1 MVRGTF
7 ILAAL
12 PVASATS
19 PMDQVFKLMDE
30 CAAKVQKDMDA
41 EAKAYK
47 EYFEWCDDAAKNSQF
62 EIKTAKSEKEELE
75 AKIGEFT
82 SNIGSSNA
90 KIEDLAASIAKDEK
104 ELEAATAVREKERK
118 DFEAGESELVADID
132 TLDRAIAI
140 LERELSKNAGA
151 FAQITGTNAN
161 AIVQALGV
169 ITDAAGFSGADK
181 NRLAAFVQ
189 QQQGDSDEDL
199 ELGAPAPKAYES
211 KAGAIVDVLGDMKE
225 KAESELADLR
235 KAEGNA
241 KHNFDMLKQSLTD
254 SLSADNTDLTQ
265 EKNALSAA
273 EEGKATA
280 EGDLSVTSKD
290 LAAAQEELSTAST
303 ECMQVAADHE
313 ATVNSRN
320 EELAVIAKAKQILE
334 EAVALPQTSFL
345 QIATRSDLRNS
356 EIVVMLKNL
365 AKKQHSSALA
375 QLTSRVEAVAKYG
388 SAAGE
393 DPFVKIK
400 GLITDMIAKLEKE
413 AEEDANEKAFCDE
426 EMAKTEAKKQDLEA
440 TVEALT
446 SKIDQAAA
454 TSAKRKSQVKE
465 LQARL
470 ASLQK
475 EQADMDTIRAEENA
489 DYTAAKD
496 DLTQALNGVQKAL
509 GVLRDY
515 YGGAAA
521 LLQQEQPAKPA
532 KHEKSTGAGQ
542 SIINILEVC
551 ESDFSENLAK
561 EETEE
566 ADAASSYDKNTQ
578 ENKLA
583 KTQME
588 QDVKYK
594 TQEFKSLDKEIG
606 DLGGDKSTAANELSA
621 VMEYYGGIKDR
632 CVAKPE
638 SYEDRKG
645 RREAE
650 IAGLKEALD
659 TLENETAFMQR
670 KRRGLRGG
678 ATLSM

>member
-1 MVRGTF
+1 
-7 ILAAL
+7 
-12 PVASATS
+12 
-19 PMDQVFKLMDE
+19 MDQVYKLMDE

-62 EIKTAKSEKEELE
+62 EIKTAASEKEELE

-82 SNIGSSNA
+82 SNIGASNA

-181 NRLAAFVQ
+181 NRLTAFVQ
-189 QQQGDSDEDL
+189 QQQGDADDDM
-199 ELGAPAPKAYES
+199 ELGAPAAKQYES

-290 LAAAQEELSTAST
+290 LAAAQEELATAST
-303 ECMQVAADHE
+303 ECMTVAADHE

-320 EELAVIAKAKQILE
+320 EELAVIAKAKKILE
-334 EAVALPQTSFL
+334 EAVLAQTSFL
-345 QIATRSDLRNS
+345 QISTRTDLRNS

-365 AKKQHSSALA
+365 AKKQHSTALA
-375 QLTSRVEAVAKYG
+375 QLSSRVEAVAKYG
-388 SAAGE
+388 SQAGE
-393 DPFVKIK
+393 DIFAKIK

-426 EMAKTEAKKQDLEA
+426 EMAKTEAKKADLEA
-440 TVEALT
+440 TVDALT

-454 TSAKRKSQVKE
+454 TSAKRKSQVKD

-470 ASLQK
+470 AAMAK

-489 DYTAAKD
+489 DYTAAKE

-578 ENKLA
+578 ENKMA
-583 KTQME
+583 KTQMD

-606 DLGGDKSTAANELSA
+606 DLGGDKSTAANELGA

-638 SYEDRKG
+638 SYEDRKA

-670 KRRGLRGG
+670 KRRGLRGQ
-678 ATLSM
+678 AKLSM

>member
-1 MVRGTF
+1 
-7 ILAAL
+7 
-12 PVASATS
+12 
-19 PMDQVFKLMDE
+19 MDQVFKLMDD

-82 SNIGSSNA
+82 SNIGASNS

-104 ELEAATAVREKERK
+104 ELEEATAVRNKERK

-140 LERELSKNAGA
+140 LERELSKNPAA
-151 FAQITGTNAN
+151 FAQISGSNQQM
-161 AIVQALGV
+161 IVQAFAA

-189 QQQGDSDEDL
+189 QQQGDADDDM
-199 ELGAPAPKAYES
+199 ELGAPAAKVYES

-225 KAESELADLR
+225 KAESQLADLR
-235 KAEGNA
+235 KAESNA
-241 KHNFDMLKQSLTD
+241 KHNFDMLKQSLVD
-254 SLSADNTDLTQ
+254 SLAADNTDLTQ

-290 LAAAQEELSTAST
+290 LAAAEEELATAST

-313 ATVNSRN
+313 ATVKSRN

-334 EAVALPQTSFL
+334 EAVGGGVEQTYGFL
-345 QIATRSDLRNS
+345 QISSRTDLRNS
-356 EIVVMLKNL
+356 EVVVMLKNL

-375 QLTSRVEAVAKYG
+375 QLASRVEAVAKYG

-393 DPFVKIK
+393 DPFAKIK
-400 GLITDMIAKLEKE
+400 GLISDMIAKLEKE

-426 EMAKTEAKKQDLEA
+426 EMAKTEAKKSDLEA

-446 SKIDQAAA
+446 SKIDAAAA
-454 TSAKRKSQVKE
+454 TSAKRKSQVRE

-475 EQADMDTIRAEENA
+475 EQADMDSIRAEENA
-489 DYTAAKD
+489 DYTKAKE
-496 DLTQALNGVQKAL
+496 DLTLALSGVQKAL

-521 LLQQEQPAKPA
+521 FVQEEQPAKPA
-532 KHEKSTGAGQ
+532 KHEKSGGAGQ

-566 ADAASSYDKNTQ
+566 ADAATSYEKNTQ

-594 TQEFKSLDKEIG
+594 TQEYKSLDKEIG

-621 VMEYYGGIKDR
+621 VMEYYSGIKER

-638 SYEDRKG
+638 SYEDRKA

-659 TLENETAFMQR
+659 ILENETALVQR
-670 KRRGLRGG
+670 KRKGLRGG
-678 ATLSM
+678 SLAM